1 VATNQQKEASEQ
13 VVNTMR
19 EISKVAQQ
27 TAATSKNSISSASD
41 LNRLAK
47 ELRSRVSQF
56 KIE

>member
-1 VATNQQKEASEQ
+1 
-13 VVNTMR
+13 MR

-27 TAATSKNSISSASD
+27 TATASKNTISSASD
-41 LNRLAK
+41 LSRLAE